1 MGGMVGGRVG
11 FTTAGKH
18 TTVTRVSGACKHRMQ
33 SLFWSGSDVMGDV
46 LQSIMRTS
54 GYLVQNQGLFK
65 DHNRVQVQI
74 PGPSPGQGQ
83 GPMQGLGPGP
93 GSEPGPGPG
102 PVLGPMQGLGPGSGD
117 SQVRSLASTPGPSR
131 YGVCRKTVA
140 VYRAS
145 GDRSWKQYWGTPA
158 GMVTSRCPLLDAA
171 GRRRTSS
178 HSVRQQNKQR
188 RPAISKSTE
197 YQEAHT
203 DSERHAPSRGMF
215 GLMGKFWDIRL
226 DLELCQWLITPS
238 STNRPPRV
246 W

>member
-18 TTVTRVSGACKHRMQ
+18 TTVTRVSGACKHRME

-102 PVLGPMQGLGPGSGD
+102 PGLGPMQGLGPGSGD

-171 GRRRTSS
+171 EGGEPAVTQSVNKTSRDDRQSASLPSIRKHTLIRRDTL
-178 HSVRQQNKQR
+178 HL
-188 RPAISKSTE
+188 E
-197 YQEAHT
+197 EC
-203 DSERHAPSRGMF
+203 
-215 GLMGKFWDIRL
+215 L
-226 DLELCQWLITPS
+226 D
-238 STNRPPRV
+238 
-246 W
+246 